1 MAKDERPY
9 ARIDLGL
16 PNNRKLRDLT
26 VHGKWLY
33 VSTLLWCGLEMND
46 GVFRPKQAVAYADVA
61 TRYVKELTDAGVW
74 HEKGH
79 HCDTCP
85 QPEAAGD
92 LVVHDYI
99 RHNRTAERIRKISAD
114 RKLAGR
120 RANHTRWKHE
130 GEFEDC
136 EACND

>member
-16 PNNRKLRDLT
+16 PNNRKLRGAT
-26 VHGKWLY
+26 VHAKWLY

-46 GVFRPKQAVAYADVA
+46 GFFRPRQATAWADVPD
-61 TRYVKELTDAGVW
+61 RYVKELLDREVW

-79 HCDTCP
+79 HCGACP
-85 QPEAAGD
+85 QPTEAGD

-99 RHNRTAERIRKISAD
+99 AHNRTAEKIRKIRGD

-120 RANHTRWKHE
+120 KANHTRWKHE

-136 EACND
+136 EACNE

>member
-16 PNNRKLRDLT
+16 PNNRKLRGAT
-26 VHGKWLY
+26 VHAKWLY

-46 GVFRPKQAVAYADVA
+46 GIFRPRQASAYADVPE
-61 TRYVKELTDAGVW
+61 RYVKELLGRDVW

-79 HCDTCP
+79 HCDVCP
-85 QPEAAGD
+85 QPGDAGD

-99 RHNRTAERIRKISAD
+99 RHNRSAERIRKISAD